1 MNYVIVGDKYVVC
14 VVYQVKFEYVL
25 EVLVDM

>member
-14 VVYQVKFEYVL
+14 VVDKVKCEYVL